1 MLVSLVALRPTP
13 AQAETWALVVGID
26 NYQRPEITKL
36 TYAGADARLFSQALY
51 EILGVPKNNIFLL
64 TSDATEPDLC
74 PLLPNLAFRLDALRQ
89 CVKPEDTVIFYFA
102 GHGVALSD
110 EDSFLLTA
118 EADNRSPNTLQFTS
132 LRIKALNEFLNKT
145 RAQKTLVV
153 LDACRNDP
161 SSGRGDSNN
170 LLSEQFARSL
180 VLKPAT
186 NPASPANQDRSQA
199 TLFACGMGERSYE
212 WHAKHHGFFTYYL
225 VEGLKQGSADA
236 SGKVTLGALSTF
248 LQKEVRASTGRE
260 LARPQSPSLRY
271 EGPGPEQWVLASGRP
286 RGAASDTNSSASK
299 ELSEARAAQIR
310 AEQDRNRLEIEKAR
324 LESEKARWEAE
335 KARLEAENQRLAS
348 GQRAPD
354 PNHQARQD
362 ATAAVL
368 ASIESAPKSQQ
379 SRAADQALALAQ
391 AKAEATEA
399 IHLRLEAERAKLDA
413 ELKELQNQKARG
425 PANFVSDALAAVQA
439 DADRALKRNRAEAD
453 ERLKA
458 AVEAEALA
466 EKKFLELQSKS
477 KNSEKGDP

>member
-1 MLVSLVALRPTP
+1 
-13 AQAETWALVVGID
+13 
-26 NYQRPEITKL
+26 
-36 TYAGADARLFSQALY
+36 
-51 EILGVPKNNIFLL
+51 
-64 TSDATEPDLC
+64 
-74 PLLPNLAFRLDALRQ
+74 
-89 CVKPEDTVIFYFA
+89 VKAEDTVIFYFA

-145 RAQKTLVV
+145 QAQKTLVV

-180 VLKPAT
+180 VLQPGSNAAA
-186 NPASPANQDRSQA
+186 PASQDRSQA

-225 VEGLKQGSADA
+225 VEGLKHGSADA

-248 LQKEVRASTGRE
+248 LQKEVKASTGRE

-286 RGAASDTNSSASK
+286 KGAVATDANSVASR

-354 PNHQARQD
+354 SSHQTKQD

-368 ASIESAPKSQQ
+368 ASMQSAPKSQQ
-379 SRAADQALALAQ
+379 SQAADQALALAQ

-399 IHLRLEAERAKLDA
+399 IHVRLEAERAKLEA
-413 ELKELQNQKARG
+413 ELKELQNQKVKG
-425 PANFVSDALAAVQA
+425 PANGVNDALAAVQA
-439 DADRALKRNRAEAD
+439 DADRALKRNRTQAD

-458 AVEAEALA
+458 ALEAEALA

-477 KNSEKGDP
+477 KNSEKGAP